1 MFFFRFPYFCFYVF
15 HMSTFFSFLGLWPKL
30 HFLKNKIK
38 NDCLIKLQMFINFTP
53 SIFIFILSFKF
64 GHHCFDCYLFFL
76 RSLFKLF
83 YTHTHTHRYNFI
95 LHEFFFPIILDFYS
109 FYCYL
114 FCFFKFFKLIFFS

>member
-83 YTHTHTHRYNFI
+83 YTHTHTHTYIISSSTSFFFLLYLIFI
-95 LHEFFFPIILDFYS
+95 LFIV
-109 FYCYL
+109 
-114 FCFFKFFKLIFFS
+114 IFFAFSSFLN